1 MEEAKES
8 QEYFNKYLKK
18 IQRGN
23 KTEKQNKTL
32 ANLNIFLMEELM
44 LSNLLKIMVQWFLR
58 LKKGCRRNRTESST
72 TSNINFKDY

>member
-44 LSNLLKIMVQWFLR
+44 LSNLLKIMVQ
-58 LKKGCRRNRTESST
+58 
-72 TSNINFKDY
+72 

>member
-58 LKKGCRRNRTESST
+58 FKKGCRRNRTESST